1 MNSGRM
7 VDRWM
12 DGGQMGEQDG
22 WMVGRWVNKMGE

>member
-1 MNSGRM
+1 MVDRWMDGGRM

-22 WMVGRWVNKMGE
+22 WMVGGW